1 MFNYLPLQWLF
12 LFYCFSFFGW
22 CFESAY
28 VSIHEKKLVN
38 RGFMRGPF
46 LPLYGCGG
54 VMMLI
59 ASSPFYDNVLLVYI
73 AGCMGATALEYITA
87 VVMETLFN
95 VRYWDY
101 SHKKFNFQGRISLES
116 SLFWGVLTVVF
127 SHVFNVPIDYMMSR
141 IPYNVLTIITTLLT
155 IYVSADFMM
164 AFRTALD
171 LRDVLVYMDKA
182 KSEMMR
188 MQKRLDVIIA
198 FKGEEVMDSIGNKM
212 DEFGNTRIGAT
223 IGVLSDALEKSFGKV
238 REKINLNPAD
248 YAANV
253 KDEVAELYTRYRIM
267 LDRTMPSPIKNFATW
282 YRNHTIMGNP
292 TMVSEKFAASLEEL
306 KEKARRYDRKED

>member
-1 MFNYLPLQWLF
+1 
-12 LFYCFSFFGW
+12 
-22 CFESAY
+22 
-28 VSIHEKKLVN
+28 
-38 RGFMRGPF
+38 MRGPF